1 MRRNIR
7 KYILVVMVTGLLVF
21 ANDTIDAQLVPE
33 TDYEALLSVVDS
45 DKPAAKSPAA
55 GPSFSVRSPSPGVPS
70 VSGEN
75 PAGKTAKDKGSS
87 TEEESLDKAAAPV
100 RAFGTKKFDKES
112 EKEAKPKVAD
122 LTKRVTVDLRNMDII
137 DALAYLGLRSGLNI
151 VTSKN
156 VTGRVTFQLKDV
168 PLQDI
173 FDVTLLSNN
182 LAYEKR
188 GEIVYVMTDKEY
200 EARYG
205 RIFSDVRKVKVFHL
219 NYAIPDKAFDLLD
232 TMKSTLGRILV
243 DQETG
248 TVFIMDTPEKIE
260 QMTKALGT
268 LEEKGMTKV
277 FDLKYAVASEVE
289 EKLRNQID
297 NKNLGN
303 VWSDERSNQVIV
315 HTLPDRMEGVEK
327 IIAALDQKTKEV
339 LIDVKIIKIKLND
352 ELNIGFQWEGFFT
365 ELASN
370 GFMGTHSLD
379 PVERL
384 NQTFIDDYT
393 TIQPTDSNPAA
404 GKKTTFAEQI
414 YFGKVDRNHSFE
426 SVFNFLKTL
435 GESRLISNPK
445 IAVIN
450 NQEARIHIG
459 RKEAYVT
466 TTTTTGQTTT
476 TTAEEVTYVDVG
488 IQLSVT
494 PTINSEGYI
503 SMQIKPEISSVV
515 DVLTTPSGN
524 EIPIIDTALA
534 ETTVFV
540 KDASTIMIG
549 GLRREEES
557 EQSER
562 FPFLGDIPIIGNLLS
577 SKTKEKERSELLVM
591 ITPYIVS
598 GDILT
603 TGGEVEFQEA
613 ETKEYKSYGQFDPG
627 IEEFQELKL
636 KLYREKNQ
644 DDTKKVF

>member
-1 MRRNIR
+1 
-7 KYILVVMVTGLLVF
+7 MVTGLCAF
-21 ANDTIDAQLVPE
+21 ANDSIDAQPVPE
-33 TDYEALLSVVDS
+33 TDYEALLGVAES
-45 DKPAAKSPAA
+45 DAPVAEASAEGA
-55 GPSFSVRSPSPGVPS
+55 SFSERSPSSEAPS
-70 VSGEN
+70 ASQES
-75 PAGKTAKDKGSS
+75 PADKTTDDKKKSVQPS
-87 TEEESLDKAAAPV
+87 ADKPSDGAATPL
-100 RAFGTKKFDKES
+100 RTFGTKKFDRAS
-112 EKEAKPKVAD
+112 EKEPKPKIAD

-205 RIFSDVRKVKVFHL
+205 RVFSDVRKVKVFHL

-248 TVFIMDTPEKIE
+248 TVLIMDTPEKIE

-268 LEEKGMTKV
+268 LEERGLTKV

-315 HTLPDRMEGVEK
+315 HTLPDRMEAVEK

-352 ELNIGFQWEGFFT
+352 DLSVGFQWEGFFT
-365 ELASN
+365 ELATN
-370 GFMGTHSLD
+370 GFLGSHPLD

-393 TIQPTDSNPAA
+393 TIQPTDTNPSA
-404 GKKTTFAEQI
+404 GKKGTFAEQL

-426 SVFNFLKTL
+426 GVFKFLKTL

-494 PTINSEGYI
+494 PTINSDGYI

-515 DVLTTPSGN
+515 DILTTPSGN
-524 EIPIIDTALA
+524 EIPIIDTSLA

-562 FPFLGDIPIIGNLLS
+562 FPFLGDIPIIGNIFS
-577 SKTKEKERSELLVM
+577 SKTKGKERSELLVM
-591 ITPYIVS
+591 ITPHIVS

-603 TGGEVEFQEA
+603 TGGEVEFKEA
-613 ETKEYKSYGQFDPG
+613 ETKDYKSYGQFDPG

-644 DDTKKVF
+644 DDTKQVF